1 MMVLSHDD
9 CGGDD
14 DEHDGVDGDVD
25 DGMVADDGVVL
36 SHDGDCGSGE

>member
-14 DEHDGVDGDVD
+14 ELDGVDGDVD
-25 DGMVADDGVVL
+25 DGMVADGGDEHDGVDDDVD
-36 SHDGDCGSGE
+36 DGM